1 MDYRAMV
8 NPTYITAKTSL
19 FLLAGAG
26 NEDAKGMIEALGTQ
40 DDLSRN
46 MSKDNGGKPSIPE
59 AELKAILTGNAAAI
73 EARYEALK
81 ASAAAYK
88 EEFSR
93 LLDAQANAL
102 RESNGLF

>member
-26 NEDAKGMIEALGTQ
+26 NEDARGMIEALGTQ

-59 AELKAILTGNAAAI
+59 AELKAILTHFSGLPRGKHLFLRCLRQNRVQRVLAVRVMR
-73 EARYEALK
+73 RYGK
-81 ASAAAYK
+81 C
-88 EEFSR
+88 
-93 LLDAQANAL
+93 LLA
-102 RESNGLF
+102 

>member
-26 NEDAKGMIEALGTQ
+26 NEDAKGMIEALGAQ

-73 EARYEALK
+73 EARYEALSSYLHK
-81 ASAAAYK
+81 GDIQIS
-88 EEFSR
+88 ST
-93 LLDAQANAL
+93 
-102 RESNGLF
+102 